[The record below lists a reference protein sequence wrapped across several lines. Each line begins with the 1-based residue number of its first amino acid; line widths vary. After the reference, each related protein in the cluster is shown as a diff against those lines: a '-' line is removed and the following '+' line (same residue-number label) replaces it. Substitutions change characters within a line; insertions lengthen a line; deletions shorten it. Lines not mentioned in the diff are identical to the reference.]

1 MASQKFK
8 DLVARTKELADNVTT
23 ELLVKTVS
31 VQEDI
36 TKQLVNIKKDY
47 ARNRKT
53 YKILYDEVSELKS
66 KSKKPVYDKIRN
78 PLERKAGSGGGS
90 GGLLGALFG
99 GLAAA
104 KMFLMPIISKV
115 ISTAISKAGGI
126 GKALLSLMK
135 KGGKSGI
142 RGAAKAVART
152 ASALKGSSA
161 ARAAGAL
168 GKTGMRAAIG
178 TGTRVGGAVASR
190 LAVRQVATFIGRGV
204 AASAI
209 GAAGMPLLIA
219 SAAAAV
225 GYGTYKLG
233 RYLKLSEKLDD
244 FIKKVSGGKFRDIG
258 DFVLGLVDGT
268 VGKELFVWVK
278 DKIEHLFTDAITYLK
293 DRTNDILGKW
303 SPFIDDPLTQAGG
316 ADPDKPEEKEEKTSE
331 EKTRA
336 NDSFRQQMA
345 SGESTP
351 SMQMD
356 MLAGAKA
363 YTDKTP
369 LMMQGVEGYNSNVS
383 SDSGSGGETGGLA
396 WKAITKGKNTTINS
410 KFGKRKGNGTVS
422 SDHSGLDID
431 ADVGTAI
438 YAPEDGVVSRGS
450 SKRGG
455 VEAYLIGKSGTRY
468 GFAHLSKVT
477 ASGKVSAGTEIA
489 KSGNTGSSTGPH
501 IHLSVTPPGKKD
513 KVNPENYIIPSSG
526 AKAGSGTGGGIGDN
540 TPSVASGVE
549 QNIEY
554 ARGFTSLRSSVAN
567 TSSPT
572 AQPQLQASRPRKSSM
587 PSSPQHASSAS
598 KSGAIAG
605 KVGDVKDPRGAMS
618 VDILMASMS
627 PLFV

>member
-78 PLERKAGSGGGS
+78 PLERKEGSGGGS

-126 GKALLSLMK
+126 GKALLNLMK

-152 ASALKGSSA
+152 ASALKGSNAVRTA
-161 ARAAGAL
+161 ATL
-168 GKTGMRAAIG
+168 GKTGMRTAIG
-178 TGTRVGGAVASR
+178 AGARVGGAVASK

-258 DFVLGLVDGT
+258 DFVLGMVDGT

-316 ADPDKPEEKEEKTSE
+316 ADPDEPKEKEEKTAE

-345 SGESTP
+345 SGESSP

-383 SDSGSGGETGGLA
+383 SDSDAGGATGTGLA

-410 KFGKRKGNGTVS
+410 KFGKRKGSAKVS
-422 SDHSGLDID
+422 SDHTGLDIQ
-431 ADVGTAI
+431 ADVGTPI
-438 YAPEDGVVSRGS
+438 YAPEGGVVTRGS

-455 VEAYLIGKSGTRY
+455 IQAFLKGNSGTKY

-501 IHLSVTPPGKKD
+501 IHLSIRAPGSDKKI
-513 KVNPENYIIPSSG
+513 NPEGYMIPSSG
-526 AKAGSGTGGGIGDN
+526 AKSKAAGGVGDD
-540 TPSVASGVE
+540 TPSIASGVE

-554 ARGFTSLRSSVAN
+554 ARGFTTSRS
-567 TSSPT
+567 TSSDT
-572 AQPQLQASRPRKSSM
+572 HVSISQPQLQASRPRKTSM
-587 PSSPQHASSAS
+587 SSSPQHASFAS
-598 KSGAIAG
+598 KSGAISG

-618 VDILMASMS
+618 VDILIASMS

>member
-36 TKQLVNIKKDY
+36 TKQLGNIKKDY

-78 PLERKAGSGGGS
+78 PLERKEGSGGGS

-126 GKALLSLMK
+126 GKALLNLMK
-135 KGGKSGI
+135 KGSKSGI
-142 RGAAKAVART
+142 RGAAKVIART
-152 ASALKGSSA
+152 ASALKGSNA
-161 ARAAGAL
+161 VRTAGAL
-168 GKTGMRAAIG
+168 GKTGMRAAMG
-178 TGTRVGGAVASR
+178 AGTRVGGAVASR
-190 LAVRQVATFIGRGV
+190 LAIRQVATFIGRGV

-316 ADPDKPEEKEEKTSE
+316 ADPDKPEEKEEKTAE

-345 SGESTP
+345 SGESSP

-383 SDSGSGGETGGLA
+383 SNSDAGGSAPYGLA

-410 KFGKRKGNGTVS
+410 RFGKRKGSAKVS
-422 SDHSGLDID
+422 SDHTGLDIQ
-431 ADVGTAI
+431 ADVGTPI
-438 YAPEDGVVSRGS
+438 YAPEGGVVTRGS

-455 VEAYLIGKSGTRY
+455 IQAFLKGNSGTTY

-477 ASGKVSAGTEIA
+477 ASGKVSVGTEIA

-501 IHLSVTPPGKKD
+501 IHLSIKAPGSDKKI
-513 KVNPENYIIPSSG
+513 NPEGYMIPSSG
-526 AKAGSGTGGGIGDN
+526 AKSAAGGVGDD
-540 TPSVASGVE
+540 TPSIASGVE

-554 ARGFTSLRSSVAN
+554 ARGFTTSRS
-567 TSSPT
+567 TSSDT
-572 AQPQLQASRPRKSSM
+572 HVSMSQPQLQASRPRKTSI
-587 PSSPQHASSAS
+587 PSSPQHASFAS
-598 KSGAIAG
+598 KSGAISG

-618 VDILMASMS
+618 IDILMASMS

>member
-126 GKALLSLMK
+126 GKALLNLMK

-168 GKTGMRAAIG
+168 GKTGMRAAMG
-178 TGTRVGGAVASR
+178 AGTRVGGAVASR

-204 AASAI
+204 AGSAI

-258 DFVLGLVDGT
+258 DFVLGLADGT

-316 ADPDKPEEKEEKTSE
+316 ADPDKPEEKEEKTAE

-345 SGESTP
+345 SGESAP

-369 LMMQGVEGYNSNVS
+369 LMMRGVEGYNSNVS
-383 SDSGSGGETGGLA
+383 SDSGGGETGGLA
-396 WKAITKGKNTTINS
+396 WKAITKGKNATINS
-410 KFGKRKGNGTVS
+410 RFGKRKGNATVS
-422 SDHSGLDID
+422 SDHSGLDIQ
-431 ADVGTAI
+431 ADVGTPI
-438 YAPEDGVVSRGS
+438 YAPEGGVVTRGS

-455 VEAYLIGKSGTRY
+455 IQAFLKGNSGTTY
-468 GFAHLSKVT
+468 GFSHLSKVT
-477 ASGKVSAGTEIA
+477 ASGKVSVGTEIA

-501 IHLSVTPPGKKD
+501 IHLSIKAPGSDKKI
-513 KVNPENYIIPSSG
+513 NPEGYMIPSSG
-526 AKAGSGTGGGIGDN
+526 AKSKAAGGIGDD
-540 TPSVASGVE
+540 TPSIASGVE

-554 ARGFTSLRSSVAN
+554 ARGFTVPRSTSSN

-572 AQPQLQASRPRKSSM
+572 SQPQLQASRPRKSSM

-598 KSGAIAG
+598 KSGAISG

>member
-1 MASQKFK
+1 MASQKFN

-47 ARNRKT
+47 AQNRKT

-78 PLERKAGSGGGS
+78 PLERKEGSGGGS

-126 GKALLSLMK
+126 GKALLNLMK

-152 ASALKGSSA
+152 ASALKGSNA
-161 ARAAGAL
+161 VRAAGTL

-178 TGTRVGGAVASR
+178 AGARVGGAVASG
-190 LAVRQVATFIGRGV
+190 LAIRQVATFIGRGV

-258 DFVLGLVDGT
+258 DFVLGLVDVT

-278 DKIEHLFTDAITYLK
+278 DKIEHLFTNAITYLK

-303 SPFIDDPLTQAGG
+303 SPFIDDPLTKSGG
-316 ADPDKPEEKEEKTSE
+316 ADPDKPEEKEEKTEE

-345 SGESTP
+345 TGESTP

-356 MLAGAKA
+356 MLAGAKK

-383 SDSGSGGETGGLA
+383 SDSDSGGSSATGLA

-410 KFGKRKGNGTVS
+410 RFGKRKGSSKVS
-422 SDHSGLDID
+422 SDHSGLDIQ
-431 ADVGTAI
+431 ADVGTPI
-438 YAPEDGVVSRGS
+438 YAPEGGVVTRGS
-450 SKRGG
+450 SERGG
-455 VEAYLIGKSGTRY
+455 VEAYLKGNSGTKY

-501 IHLSVTPPGKKD
+501 IHLSIRAPGSD
-513 KVNPENYIIPSSG
+513 KRINPEGYMIPSSG
-526 AKAGSGTGGGIGDN
+526 AKSAVAGGIGDDM
-540 TPSVASGVE
+540 PSIASGVG

-554 ARGFTSLRSSVAN
+554 ARGFTTTRS
-567 TSSPT
+567 TSSD
-572 AQPQLQASRPRKSSM
+572 AHVSISQPQLQASRPRKSSI
-587 PSSPQHASSAS
+587 PSSPQQASFAS
-598 KSGAIAG
+598 KSGAISG

>member
-23 ELLVKTVS
+23 ELLVKTVT

-36 TKQLVNIKKDY
+36 TKQLDNIKKDY

-78 PLERKAGSGGGS
+78 PLERKEGSGGGS

-104 KMFLMPIISKV
+104 KMFLIPIISKV

-135 KGGKSGI
+135 KGGKSGV

-152 ASALKGSSA
+152 ASALKGSNA
-161 ARAAGAL
+161 VRGATTL
-168 GKTGMRAAIG
+168 GKTGMRAAMG
-178 TGTRVGGAVASR
+178 AGTRVGGAVASR

-316 ADPDKPEEKEEKTSE
+316 ADPDKPEEAEEKTEE

-345 SGESTP
+345 TGESSP

-356 MLAGAKA
+356 MLAGAKK

-383 SDSGSGGETGGLA
+383 SGSDGGGAAPYGLA

-410 KFGKRKGNGTVS
+410 RFGKRKGSAKVS
-422 SDHSGLDID
+422 SDHSGLDIQ
-431 ADVGTAI
+431 ADVGTPI
-438 YAPEDGVVSRGS
+438 YAPEGGVVTRGS
-450 SKRGG
+450 SERGG
-455 VEAYLIGKSGTRY
+455 VEAYLKGNSGTKY

-501 IHLSVTPPGKKD
+501 IHLSIRAPGSD
-513 KVNPENYIIPSSG
+513 KRINPEGYMIPSGG
-526 AKAGSGTGGGIGDN
+526 AKSAAAGGVGDDM
-540 TPSVASGVE
+540 PSIASGVG

-554 ARGFTSLRSSVAN
+554 ARGFTASRS
-567 TSSPT
+567 TSSDT
-572 AQPQLQASRPRKSSM
+572 HVSASQPQLQASRPRTSSM
-587 PSSPQHASSAS
+587 PSSPQHASFAS
-598 KSGAIAG
+598 KSGAISG

-618 VDILMASMS
+618 IDILMASMS

>member
-47 ARNRKT
+47 AQNRKT

-78 PLERKAGSGGGS
+78 PLERKEGSGGGS

-126 GKALLSLMK
+126 GKALLNLMK

-152 ASALKGSSA
+152 ASALKGSNA
-161 ARAAGAL
+161 VRAAGTL

-178 TGTRVGGAVASR
+178 AGARVGGAVASG
-190 LAVRQVATFIGRGV
+190 LAIRQVATFIGRGV

-278 DKIEHLFTDAITYLK
+278 DKIEHLFTNAITYLK

-303 SPFIDDPLTQAGG
+303 SPFIDDPLTKSGG
-316 ADPDKPEEKEEKTSE
+316 ADPDKPEEKEEKTEE

-345 SGESTP
+345 TGESTP

-356 MLAGAKA
+356 MLAGAKK

-383 SDSGSGGETGGLA
+383 SDSDSGGSSATGLA

-410 KFGKRKGNGTVS
+410 RFGKRKGSSKVS
-422 SDHSGLDID
+422 SDHSGLDIQ
-431 ADVGTAI
+431 ADVGTPI
-438 YAPEDGVVSRGS
+438 YAPEGGVVTRGS
-450 SKRGG
+450 SERGG
-455 VEAYLIGKSGTRY
+455 VEAYLKGNSGTKY

-501 IHLSVTPPGKKD
+501 IHLSIRAPGSD
-513 KVNPENYIIPSSG
+513 KRINPEGYMIPSSG
-526 AKAGSGTGGGIGDN
+526 AKSAVAGGIGDDM
-540 TPSVASGVE
+540 PSIASGVG

-554 ARGFTSLRSSVAN
+554 ARGFTTTRS
-567 TSSPT
+567 TSRDAHVSIS
-572 AQPQLQASRPRKSSM
+572 QPQLQASRPRKSSI
-587 PSSPQHASSAS
+587 PSSPQQASFAS
-598 KSGAIAG
+598 KSGAISG

>member
-47 ARNRKT
+47 VRNRKT

-126 GKALLSLMK
+126 GKALLNLMK

-152 ASALKGSSA
+152 ASALKGSST

-178 TGTRVGGAVASR
+178 AGTRMGGAVTSR

-244 FIKKVSGGKFRDIG
+244 FIKKVSGGKFRDIA
-258 DFVLGLVDGT
+258 DFVLGLADGT

-316 ADPDKPEEKEEKTSE
+316 ADPDKPEEKEEKTAE

-345 SGESTP
+345 TGKAAP

-356 MLAGAKA
+356 MLAGAKKYA
-363 YTDKTP
+363 DKTP
-369 LMMQGVEGYNSNVS
+369 LMMQGVAGYNANVS
-383 SDSGSGGETGGLA
+383 SDTSGGGGAMSGLA
-396 WKAITKGKNTTINS
+396 WKAITKGKNTKLNS
-410 KFGKRKGNGTVS
+410 RFGKRKGSAQVS
-422 SDHSGLDID
+422 SDHTGLDID
-431 ADVGTAI
+431 ADIGTPI
-438 YAPEDGVVSRGS
+438 YAPEGGTVTRNTDLYGGTQAFLRGD
-450 SKRGG
+450 
-455 VEAYLIGKSGTRY
+455 SGTKY

-477 ASGKVSAGTEIA
+477 ASGKVTAGTEIA
-489 KSGNTGSSTGPH
+489 KSGNTGKGTTGPH
-501 IHLSVTPPGKKD
+501 IHLSIRAPGSD
-513 KVNPENYIIPSSG
+513 VRIDPEGYMIPGSG
-526 AKAGSGTGGGIGDN
+526 AKTGSPTSGGKGDD
-540 TPSVASGVE
+540 TPSVASGLG

-554 ARGFTSLRSSVAN
+554 AHGFSSLRSTASAN
-567 TSSPT
+567 QASTS
-572 AQPQLQASRPRKSSM
+572 QPQAPRPRKSSM

-598 KSGAIAG
+598 KSGAISG

>member
-8 DLVARTKELADNVTT
+8 DLIARTKDLTDEVTT
-23 ELLVKTVS
+23 KLLIKTVS
-31 VQEDI
+31 VQNDI
-36 TKQLVNIKKDY
+36 TEQLVNIRKDY
-47 ARNRKT
+47 SRNRKT
-53 YKILYDEVSELKS
+53 YKLLYDEVNNLKS

-78 PLERKAGSGGGS
+78 PLERKEGSGGS

-104 KMFLMPIISKV
+104 KMFLIPIISKV

-126 GKALLSLMK
+126 GKALLNLMK
-135 KGGKSGI
+135 KGGKSGV
-142 RGAAKAVART
+142 RGAAKLAART
-152 ASALKGSSA
+152 ASALRDGSSVRAVA
-161 ARAAGAL
+161 AA
-168 GKTGMRAAIG
+168 GKTGMRSAIG
-178 TGTRVGGAVASR
+178 AGTRIGGAVASR

-258 DFVLGLVDGT
+258 DFVLGMVDGT
-268 VGKELFVWVK
+268 IGKELFVWVK

-316 ADPDKPEEKEEKTSE
+316 ADSDKPKDEEEKTEE

-345 SGESTP
+345 TGAAAP

-356 MLAGAKA
+356 MLAGAKK

-369 LMMQGVEGYNSNVS
+369 VMMQGVEGYSTNVS
-383 SDSGSGGETGGLA
+383 NDSGGASMGGLA
-396 WKAITKGKNTTINS
+396 WKAITKGKNTQINS
-410 KFGKRKGNGTVS
+410 RFGKRKGSSKVS
-422 SDHSGLDID
+422 SDHSGLDIQ
-431 ADVGTAI
+431 ADVGTPI
-438 YAPEDGVVSRGS
+438 YAPEGGTVTRGS
-450 SKRGG
+450 TERGG
-455 VEAYLIGKSGTRY
+455 IEAYLKGNSGTKY

-501 IHLSVTPPGKKD
+501 IHLSIRAPGSDKKI
-513 KVNPENYIIPSSG
+513 NPEGYVIPSSG
-526 AKAGSGTGGGIGDN
+526 AKSGASGGIGDD
-540 TPSVASGVE
+540 TPSVASGLG

-554 ARGFTSLRSSVAN
+554 ARGFTSISN
-567 TSSPT
+567 TINNNHT
-572 AQPQLQASRPRKSSM
+572 ALSQPQASRPRKSNMS
-587 PSSPQHASSAS
+587 ASSQQASSSS
-598 KSGAIAG
+598 KSGSISG

-618 VDILMASMS
+618 ADIMMASMS

>member
-31 VQEDI
+31 IQSDI
-36 TKQLVNIKKDY
+36 TEQLNNIRKDY
-47 ARNRKT
+47 SRNRKT

-66 KSKKPVYDKIRN
+66 KSKKPVYDKLRN
-78 PLERKAGSGGGS
+78 PLERKEGSGGS

-104 KMFLMPIISKV
+104 KMFLIPIISKV

-126 GKALLSLMK
+126 GKALLNLMK
-135 KGGKSGI
+135 KGSKSGI

-161 ARAAGAL
+161 VRAAGAL

-178 TGTRVGGAVASR
+178 AGTRMGGAVTSR
-190 LAVRQVATFIGRGV
+190 LAIRQVATFIGRGV

-258 DFVLGLVDGT
+258 DFVLGMVDGT

-303 SPFIDDPLTQAGG
+303 SPFIDDPLTKAGG
-316 ADPDKPEEKEEKTSE
+316 ADPDKPAEEEEKTKE

-345 SGESTP
+345 TGESSP

-356 MLAGAKA
+356 MLAGAKK

-369 LMMQGVEGYNSNVS
+369 VMMRGVEGYNSNVE
-383 SDSGSGGETGGLA
+383 SDTSGGGGAMSGLA
-396 WKAITKGKNTTINS
+396 WKAITKGQNTKLNS
-410 KFGKRKGNGTVS
+410 RFGKRKGSAKVS
-422 SDHSGLDID
+422 GNHTGLDID
-431 ADVGTAI
+431 ADIGTPI
-438 YAPEDGVVSRGS
+438 YAPEGGVVTRGS
-450 SKRGG
+450 SESGG
-455 VEAYLIGKSGTRY
+455 IQAYLKGNSGTKY

-489 KSGNTGSSTGPH
+489 KSGNTGKGTTGPH
-501 IHLSVTPPGKKD
+501 IHLSIRAPGSDVKI
-513 KVNPENYIIPSSG
+513 NPEGYMIPSSG
-526 AKAGSGTGGGIGDN
+526 AKSATSGGKGDD
-540 TPSVASGVE
+540 TPSVASGLG

-554 ARGFTSLRSSVAN
+554 ANGFSSLRSSAN
-567 TSSPT
+567 HSTATS
-572 AQPQLQASRPRKSSM
+572 QPQSQAPRPRKTSMSASS
-587 PSSPQHASSAS
+587 QQASSAS
-598 KSGAIAG
+598 KSGSISG

-618 VDILMASMS
+618 ADIMMASMS